1 MHHARLELMPNLDTQ
16 TVQLIIVGV
25 TALALLVQ
33 TIVLLMILSVAR
45 KAAKSMREDVEDLRS
60 SLLPIIFNT
69 RDLLVRITPKLET
82 TAEDFAQ
89 MAASLRDQTADVQQ
103 SAKVAMERMNRQFTR
118 VDSMFTSTLDT
129 VDRATSFV
137 TGTVS
142 KQVRQLSAV
151 LASAK
156 AIIESLRSPEPPA
169 PRASR
174 PVPGPVHGDD
184 NFI

>member
-1 MHHARLELMPNLDTQ
+1 
-16 TVQLIIVGV
+16 
-25 TALALLVQ
+25 
-33 TIVLLMILSVAR
+33 
-45 KAAKSMREDVEDLRS
+45 
-60 SLLPIIFNT
+60 
-69 RDLLVRITPKLET
+69 
-82 TAEDFAQ
+82 
-89 MAASLRDQTADVQQ
+89 
-103 SAKVAMERMNRQFTR
+103 MERMNRQFTR